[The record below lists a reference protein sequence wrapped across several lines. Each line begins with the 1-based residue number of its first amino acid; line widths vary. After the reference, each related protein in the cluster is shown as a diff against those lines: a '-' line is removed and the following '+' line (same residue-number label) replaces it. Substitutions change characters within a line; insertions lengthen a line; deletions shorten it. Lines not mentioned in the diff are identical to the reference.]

1 MTSIVIDTTTKEEQL
16 KQLVTFAQKALE
28 ENGQVFELSGE
39 TQQEILLQLTEQS
52 SELLATGAPEKDIE
66 GFFATLANLGTKLKL
81 TDDKVGRFVDLVSS
95 ALLSTK
101 SKTELRL
108 KSLVHFYNIGELEN
122 EHRFKVLKT
131 ILRIILEADSV
142 SLLARQIIQKV
153 QSLKSQLNLSPVQL
167 KELNELF
174 FLISDKLEPKSN
186 ASFAKLVTL
195 LKELDDSQAQLPE
208 IVDYARQIVIRSIQ
222 TPEVYQF
229 DQILSLKAIQQLKAV
244 KETEKLF
251 ELLEIFG
258 SKGIDALQQFV
269 DQNAAIS
276 EETGI
281 SKDDLFSKLRL
292 LLLSSIGTL
301 RNELSFDEIISN
313 LKINEAELEEIV
325 IQAIGYGIL
334 DARIDQINRS
344 VVIVDTKP
352 REFPLEWWT
361 LLQQRLDTWQEH
373 ITVVQQAVVSIN
385 SSNPGPQHRRNH

>member
-131 ILRIILEADSV
+131 ILRIILEAESV

-186 ASFAKLVTL
+186 ASFTKLVTL
-195 LKELDDSQAQLPE
+195 LKELDDAQVQLPE
-208 IVDYARQIVIRSIQ
+208 IVEYARQIVIRSIQ

-229 DQILSLKAIQQLKAV
+229 DQILSLKAVQQLKVV

-269 DQNAAIS
+269 DQNAGIT

-361 LLQQRLDTWQEH
+361 LLQQRLDTWKEH
-373 ITVVQQAVVSIN
+373 IAVVQQAVVSIN

>member
-195 LKELDDSQAQLPE
+195 LKELDDSQVQLPE
-208 IVDYARQIVIRSIQ
+208 IVDYARQIIVRSIQ